1 MSLTHKLSDLS
12 ALKSFYQDVEAARD
26 SEEKLRAMKSF
37 HDAFTARSTAVRE
50 ALSHHTEEQT
60 KLLLTAQAEADEAD
74 QEVAALEAE
83 LAALNTGV
91 ERDATLSQ
99 VTGKAYRQFLVKR
112 SDLVAQ
118 LKVVQDV
125 LQGVASGNALKMQ
138 DTSDL
143 KFAEGDSFRSKEQ
156 LLRSQVETLQADAA
170 HLSRALVS
178 VNDVSLTEQEEQLDE
193 IANLALVAST
203 SISAHRQKREATQD
217 GIQEFEAERKR
228 LLTWCR
234 QQKTNLDAMTEPEHV
249 QEFCASL
256 LGNFPTMEE
265 NFNVLLEVAEPLL
278 PNLDVQNGL
287 IETNEVW
294 FHLQVSAFERLRQ
307 VLLEIHPKSKLE
319 DEVRE
324 FSTFSRRIRDF
335 LIEFSNLLS
344 APSDA
349 ESQSLVRPVVEQCEA
364 LLLNLPAHEG
374 LVGQLR
380 IFAHRMEASRE
391 SYQSFRRAVLA
402 RLTFLSSSAPA
413 LTASMHRKEEYV
425 ARMKD
430 LKKWID
436 VKSQGESWRD
446 IHQRVIA
453 IRDLI
458 EKEQAALFAE
468 KK

>member
-12 ALKSFYQDVEAARD
+12 ALKSFHQDVEAA
-26 SEEKLRAMKSF
+26 SNEEEKLRALKSF
-37 HDAFTARSTAVRE
+37 HEAFAARSTAVRE
-50 ALSHHTEEQT
+50 ALDLHTAEQSQM
-60 KLLLTAQAEADEAD
+60 LQTAQNEAADAERN
-74 QEVAALEAE
+74 VAELEAE
-83 LAALNTGV
+83 LAALNSGV

-99 VTGKAYRQFLVKR
+99 VTGKAYKQFLVKR
-112 SDLVAQ
+112 ADLCAQ
-118 LKVVQDV
+118 LRVVRDV
-125 LQGVASGNALKMQ
+125 LAGVASGGALKMQ
-138 DTSDL
+138 DEADIQFS
-143 KFAEGDSFRSKEQ
+143 EGESFRKKEQ
-156 LLRSQVETLQADAA
+156 MLRSNVEALQASAT
-170 HLSRALVS
+170 HLSRELVS
-178 VNDVSLTEQEEQLDE
+178 VNDVSLTELEEQLDE
-193 IANLALVAST
+193 IANLGLVASN
-203 SISAHRQKREATQD
+203 SIHAHRQKREATQD

-278 PNLDVQNGL
+278 PNIDVQNGL

-324 FSTFSRRIRDF
+324 FSNFSRRIRDF
-335 LIEFSNLLS
+335 LHEFSNLLS
-344 APSDA
+344 APSDP
-349 ESQSLVRPVVEQCEA
+349 ESQSYVRPVVEQCEA
-364 LLLNLPAHEG
+364 LILNLPAHEG

-380 IFAHRMEASRE
+380 LFSQRMEAARE

-413 LTASMHRKEEYV
+413 LTASMHRKEEYIS
-425 ARMKD
+425 RMKD